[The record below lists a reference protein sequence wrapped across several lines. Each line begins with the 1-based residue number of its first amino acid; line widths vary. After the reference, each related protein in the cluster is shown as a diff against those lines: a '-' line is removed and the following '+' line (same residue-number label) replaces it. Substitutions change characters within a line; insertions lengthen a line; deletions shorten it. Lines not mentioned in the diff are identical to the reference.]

1 MGNHVLDSHVSSG
14 SQSGTVTG
22 LTASTEYHILLF
34 GYQSGVATTGLVSDT
49 FTTDEDGNPEDL
61 QFSFSFSD
69 VTSSSL
75 TVEIRPTPENALY
88 FGALVSATFTEDDFK
103 QYIEQVAQWYIQF
116 GMATDVADFLKK
128 SSQRGTVILP
138 CDNLFSSTKYKM
150 AVAGIYPDT
159 GEYATDIVF
168 SQVVT
173 TEARTMS
180 EATMNLLCYKYFNG
194 DEIAGLY
201 PEYSQGTGKAAVP
214 VKAAPEGEVEEYYYT
229 IYLNDMS
236 DPDSYPDDAIIQ
248 DLKSYGVRST
258 PEAIF
263 YCDYDTVVTIA
274 GIAVGKDGYN
284 SNVYRKVVTFDKA
297 GCSPASEF
305 EPLDLSTKADKNMH
319 MPIDGKTA
327 PVFRPEIRK
336 QDSGQPSIF
345 NAPADLGSRL

>member
-1 MGNHVLDSHVSSG
+1 M
-14 SQSGTVTG
+14 TG
-22 LTASTEYHILLF
+22 IKISMT
-34 GYQSGVATTGLVSDT
+34 
-49 FTTDEDGNPEDL
+49 
-61 QFSFSFSD
+61 
-69 VTSSSL
+69 
-75 TVEIRPTPENALY
+75 
-88 FGALVSATFTEDDFK
+88 SAT
-103 QYIEQVAQWYIQF
+103 
-116 GMATDVADFLKK
+116 L
-128 SSQRGTVILP
+128 
-138 CDNLFSSTKYKM
+138 TK
-150 AVAGIYPDT
+150 G
-159 GEYATDIVF
+159 
-168 SQVVT
+168 
-173 TEARTMS
+173 
-180 EATMNLLCYKYFNG
+180 NG

-201 PEYSQGTGKAAVP
+201 PEYAQGAGKAAVP
-214 VKAAPEGEVEEYYYT
+214 VKAAPDGEVEEYYYT

-274 GIAVGKDGYN
+274 GFAVGKDGYN